1 MSLID
6 PVHYFLIQNRL
17 KMIQKLFVLTLISAL
32 AFGCGASK
40 KAVDNS
46 KPMETA
52 KTETMETSK
61 AVESMVNTAAVAGE
75 WSYTIKEL
83 PDGDAAGTF
92 TITKTEDGYSG
103 KIVTPEGETDLKNV
117 AIENDVLKCTF
128 YAMGYTVGMSGSFKG
143 KAFTGKVSAEGY
155 DFPMAAVKKE

>member
-1 MSLID
+1 M
-6 PVHYFLIQNRL
+6 
-17 KMIQKLFVLTLISAL
+17 MQKLFVLTLVAVL

-40 KAVDNS
+40 KTVDNS

-52 KTETMETSK
+52 KVETAEATK
-61 AVESMVNTAAVAGE
+61 PVESMTNTAAVAGE

-92 TITKTEDGYSG
+92 TITKTGDGYSG
-103 KIVTPEGETDLKNV
+103 KIVGPEGETDLKDV
-117 AIENDVLKCTF
+117 VIENDVLKCTF
-128 YAMGYTVGMSGSFKG
+128 YAMGYTIGMSGSFKG